1 MSRGL
6 TALRAALGAV
16 GGVTDA
22 LQQRELLAEKRRRD
36 EEAAAIQQAQ
46 LYSSLGMRAQPYRPA
61 SEEQVGVAPA
71 SSMDRAALTS
81 ALQRGMGVEPPTR
94 DGATTSFQRS
104 VQRGMG
110 VEPTQAGAPL
120 SPLQSAFQKATS
132 GDLASSY
139 TKRTA
144 ETPGMR
150 QKLPGGMEVA
160 WQAGPTD
167 EEKRTARLADLRAE
181 KDVELEYQEKTIN
194 TERERMRGVYRGA
207 YPTATEQQING
218 MVNGIRAEDMGLEV
232 LTPSQKKA
240 QARQDSLDA
249 LDRQYKLAQI
259 DKLKKDGDSG
269 KPLGPQ
275 DLARLSEASSNAVT
289 AGEKMDAI
297 EKDWMARK
305 PNIGALDVG
314 AVQELM
320 EGKGISLNK
329 AVASIWGSAVN
340 PLSTDPET
348 MQQLQD
354 YMSYAKMHSN
364 AIRLIA
370 ARGGSNLLQQTEQQL
385 VNAAWAGGQLADIER
400 AQLAR
405 NTITE
410 SLQDALEASGV
421 SVRLR
426 RAAEQRKFNNN
437 VPGNPLAGRSSV
449 APNTTRKWPGG

>member
-1 MSRGL
+1 MARGL

-46 LYSSLGMRAQPYRPA
+46 LYASLGMRAQPYRPA

-71 SSMDRAALTS
+71 SSMDRAAFTS

-94 DGATTSFQRS
+94 DGVTTAFQRS

-110 VEPTQAGAPL
+110 VEPTQAGATL

-160 WQAGPTD
+160 WQSGPTD
-167 EEKRTARLADLRAE
+167 EEKRTSRLADLRAE
-181 KDVELEYQEKTIN
+181 KDVELEYQDKTIN

-240 QARQDSLDA
+240 QARQDNLDA
-249 LDRQYKLAQI
+249 LERQYKTAQI
-259 DKLKKDGDSG
+259 EKMNREGGAPAGDMPRQDFSS
-269 KPLGPQ
+269 
-275 DLARLSEASSNAVT
+275 DLATISDFLPTTDPKTGKLIEPKRKLSGIKT
-289 AGEKMDAI
+289 LG
-297 EKDWMARK
+297 
-305 PNIGALDVG
+305 
-314 AVQELM
+314 VQEGGLT
-320 EGKGISLNK
+320 GSFGGK
-329 AVASIWGSAVN
+329 AVMLGASMAGADV
-340 PLSTDPET
+340 
-348 MQQLQD
+348 
-354 YMSYAKMHSN
+354 SN
-364 AIRLIA
+364 E
-370 ARGGSNLLQQTEQQL
+370 QTY
-385 VNAAWAGGQLADIER
+385 
-400 AQLAR
+400 
-405 NTITE
+405 NTIAQGIAT
-410 SLQDALEASGV
+410 AFAI
-421 SVRLR
+421 
-426 RAAEQRKFNNN
+426 AEQRGRN
-437 VPGNPLAGRSSV
+437 VSDKDVSNRIAQVVVQPNEVGNMEIQKIKGDRL
-449 APNTTRKWPGG
+449 RKWATAVSGGNVQQVQPGETGKLPVIPQAAPSGGLTYKPGMSFEEYKRLRGGK

>member
-1 MSRGL
+1 MARGL

-22 LQQRELLAEKRRRD
+22 LQQRELLAEKLRRD

-46 LYSSLGMRAQPYRPA
+46 LYASLGMRAQPYRPA

-71 SSMDRAALTS
+71 SSMDRAAFTS

-94 DGATTSFQRS
+94 DGATTAFQRS

-110 VEPTQAGAPL
+110 VEPTQAGATL

-160 WQAGPTD
+160 WQAAPTD

-181 KDVELEYQEKTIN
+181 KDVELEYQDKTIN

-240 QARQDSLDA
+240 QARQDNLDA
-249 LDRQYKLAQI
+249 LERQYKTAQI
-259 DKLKKDGDSG
+259 EKMNREGGAPAGDMPRQDFSS
-269 KPLGPQ
+269 
-275 DLARLSEASSNAVT
+275 DLATISDFLPTTDPKTGKLIEPKRKLSGIKT
-289 AGEKMDAI
+289 LG
-297 EKDWMARK
+297 
-305 PNIGALDVG
+305 
-314 AVQELM
+314 VQE
-320 EGKGISLNK
+320 GGPTGSFGGK
-329 AVASIWGSAVN
+329 AVMLGASMAGADV
-340 PLSTDPET
+340 
-348 MQQLQD
+348 
-354 YMSYAKMHSN
+354 SN
-364 AIRLIA
+364 E
-370 ARGGSNLLQQTEQQL
+370 QTY
-385 VNAAWAGGQLADIER
+385 
-400 AQLAR
+400 
-405 NTITE
+405 NTIAQGIAT
-410 SLQDALEASGV
+410 AFAI
-421 SVRLR
+421 
-426 RAAEQRKFNNN
+426 AEQRGRN
-437 VPGNPLAGRSSV
+437 VSDKDVSNRIAQVVVQPNEVGNMEIQKIKGDRL
-449 APNTTRKWPGG
+449 RKWATAVSGGNVQQVQPGETGKLPVIPQAAPSGGLTYKPGMSFEEYKRLRGGK